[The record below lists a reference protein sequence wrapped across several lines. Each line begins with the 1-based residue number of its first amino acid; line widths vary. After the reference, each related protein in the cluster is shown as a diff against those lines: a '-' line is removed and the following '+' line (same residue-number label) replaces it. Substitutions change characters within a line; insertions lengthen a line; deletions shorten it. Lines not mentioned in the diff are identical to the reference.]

1 MKKDIDFAL
10 VQDVTIAIVKN
21 ENEGWQAFL
30 LNRSSNK
37 LDTILVTSKG
47 YGHKDK
53 EEQKTSLLRHSI
65 PYLEAGM
72 HALVE
77 PIDPSV
83 FHLTNEFWVSY
94 FINEQ
99 IFDKKFIFV
108 PDTIIEKN
116 LTFIAEL
123 NTQGVL
129 HD

>member
-1 MKKDIDFAL
+1 MKKDIDFSP
-10 VQDVTIAIVKN
+10 VRDVTVTIVKK
-21 ENEGWQAFL
+21 EDESWQVFL
-30 LNRSSNK
+30 LNRSDHK

-47 YGHKDK
+47 YGQQNK
-53 EEQKTSLLRHSI
+53 EHQKTSLLRHAI
-65 PYLEAGM
+65 PYLEPGM

-83 FHLTNEFWVSY
+83 FHLTNEYWVSY
-94 FINEQ
+94 FIEDQ

-123 NTQGVL
+123 NSQGVL